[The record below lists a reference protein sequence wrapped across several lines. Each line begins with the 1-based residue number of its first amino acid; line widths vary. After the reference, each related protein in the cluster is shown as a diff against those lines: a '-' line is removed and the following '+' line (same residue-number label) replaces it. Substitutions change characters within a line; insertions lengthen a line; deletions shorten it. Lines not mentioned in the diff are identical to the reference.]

1 MLASNEDLRM
11 TEETQ
16 KTKPRIWSSILPLFI
31 FLGIAGASYSLLST
45 EGRDVSALPSALIDK
60 PAPNLSVPALQGLIE
75 NGEQIPGMTEDMFK
89 GKVSIVNV
97 FASWCVPCRQ
107 EHPQIIE
114 LGKDDRLQIV
124 GINQRDSTKNALG
137 FLSELGNPYDVV
149 GVDRNARASIEW
161 GVYGVP
167 ETFIVNHESR
177 IIFKHVGPISQSGLK
192 ERLMPIIEDAIKS
205 ANSS

>member
-1 MLASNEDLRM
+1 M
-11 TEETQ
+11 TEQE
-16 KTKPRIWSSILPLFI
+16 KAKPKARIWTSILPLFI

-45 EGRDVSALPSALIDK
+45 EGRDVSALPSALLDK
-60 PAPNLSVPALQGLIE
+60 PAPNLGVPELKGLTT
-75 NGEQIPGMTEDMFK
+75 NGQQIPGMTQDMFK
-89 GKVSIVNV
+89 DKISIVNV

-137 FLSELGNPYDVV
+137 FLQELGNPYDVV
-149 GVDRNARASIEW
+149 GVDRSGRASIEW

-167 ETFIVNHESR
+167 ETFIVNHQGR
-177 IIFKHVGPISQSGLK
+177 IIFKHVGPISLRDLEK
-192 ERLMPIIEDAIKS
+192 KTH
-205 ANSS
+205 ANH